1 MDTNTVSLLPSEHDE
16 KMALKVDIINMLY
29 SSNLKSVIV
38 ASLVAFTLAFV
49 EYDQVNK
56 TILIAW
62 CLIFS
67 VVYGLRLYS
76 TIYFKQHNTN
86 NSNPDTWLNIFRLS
100 TLACGMAWGL
110 AGYYFL
116 SETNDVAHKAFITLV
131 IVGVTG
137 GAMVVYS
144 VDAITSKLFS
154 GSIYLLSLPGFFSN
168 ETELSLAMAI
178 LLAVYIVYISI
189 ASSNLG
195 KKLHENILLHHAA
208 IKQQAEIEKLSQ
220 HQRIHLDHT
229 PMGVIEWDLGLQ
241 VVSWNAAAEQIFG
254 YQQDEAIHQHAR
266 FLLPIDIQDHVIQ
279 KMEEFI
285 AEGSSSHCQNENLT
299 KEGDIIFC
307 EWTYTALRDN
317 HNHVVGLATLVQNK
331 TEFKKSQDE
340 IQYLA
345 YYDTLT
351 DLPNRRLLTDRV
363 TQAMHTSS
371 RNQSHC
377 AVFFIDLDN
386 FKNIN
391 DLHGHSV
398 GDMLLK
404 SVSTRLKTILRDED
418 TIARFGGDEFVIL
431 IQNIG
436 NTANKSKEISE
447 VIANKIINGISDIYN
462 IGNVQYRTSC
472 SIGICTFQGET
483 LSVNE
488 VFKRADNAMFQ
499 AKSDGRSCF
508 RFFDEA
514 LQPSIEFKAS
524 LENDLRDAV
533 FNRDILPYFQPQ
545 VNHRHEPIGAEILL
559 RWQHPKHGMISPAEF
574 IPIAED
580 SDIINRI
587 GTEVLQHA
595 CRQLAVW
602 QQDPAT
608 ANLVLSVN
616 ISARQFMQKN
626 FVDTVLSSI
635 ETHQCS
641 GSRLRLEITES
652 LMLKN
657 INELAIK
664 IDKLRS
670 HGITL
675 SLDDFGTGY
684 SSLSILR
691 SFPLD
696 EIKIDKSFVDHMLKN
711 ANDAHIIRTVINMSS
726 HMGMTVIAEG
736 VETDAQEAFLAKHGC
751 LNYQGYLFGKPMP
764 MEEFNKYINQHVNV
778 VKT

>member
-86 NSNPDTWLNIFRLS
+86 NSTPDTWLNIFRLS

-168 ETELSLAMAI
+168 ETELSLAMAV

-488 VFKRADNAMFQ
+488 VFKRADNTMFQ

>member
-1 MDTNTVSLLPSEHDE
+1 LDAKAAAERPIQQDE
-16 KMALKVDIINMLY
+16 KTALQAEIINMLFG
-29 SSNLKSVIV
+29 SNLKSFIV
-38 ASLVAFTLAFV
+38 ASLVAITLAYV
-49 EYDQVNK
+49 EYDQVNNI
-56 TILIAW
+56 ILFSW
-62 CLIFS
+62 CVIFCF
-67 VVYGLRLYS
+67 VYGLRFYTTLYFQRHS
-76 TIYFKQHNTN
+76 ADYPTDY
-86 NSNPDTWLNIFRLS
+86 WLNIFRLS
-100 TLACGMAWGL
+100 TLACGMAWGF

-116 SETNDVAHKAFITLV
+116 SETNEVAHKAFITLV

-137 GAMVVYS
+137 GAMVVYA

-154 GSIYLLSLPGFFSN
+154 GSIYLVSLPGFFTN
-168 ETELSLAMAI
+168 ETELSLAMAV

-189 ASSNLG
+189 ASTNLG

-208 IKQQAEIEKLSQ
+208 IKQQEEIEKLSQ

-229 PMGVIEWDLGLQ
+229 PMGVIEWDLNLC
-241 VVSWNAAAEQIFG
+241 VVSWNAAAQEIFG
-254 YQQDEAIHQHAR
+254 YSQDEALHQHAS
-266 FLLPIDIQDHVIQ
+266 FILPLDIQHQVLQ
-279 KMEEFI
+279 KMHKLI
-285 AEGSSSHCQNENLT
+285 SEGNSTHCQNENLT
-299 KEGDIIFC
+299 KEHEIIYC
-307 EWTYTALRDN
+307 EWTYTALRDSEN
-317 HNHVVGLATLVQNK
+317 QVVGLATLVQNK
-331 TEFKKSQDE
+331 TEFKKNQDE

-363 TQAMHTSS
+363 THAMHSSS
-371 RNQSHC
+371 RNKSYC

-391 DLHGHSV
+391 DLHGHSA

-404 SVSTRLKTILRDED
+404 SVSTRLKTLLREED

-431 IQNIG
+431 VENIG
-436 NTANKSKEISE
+436 ETLGKSKKIAELIS
-447 VIANKIINGISDIYN
+447 NKIINGISDIYN

-472 SIGICTFQGET
+472 SIGICNFLGDT

-488 VFKRADNAMFQ
+488 IFKRADNAMFQ

-508 RFFDEA
+508 RFFDEK

-524 LENDLRDAV
+524 LENDLRDAI
-533 FNRDILPYFQPQ
+533 FNRDIIPYFQPQ
-545 VNHRHEPIGAEILL
+545 VNHRHELIGAEILL

-580 SDIINRI
+580 SDIIHRI
-587 GTEVLQHA
+587 GTEVLQSA
-595 CRQLAVW
+595 CKQLAIW
-602 QQDPAT
+602 QNNPET
-608 ANLVLSVN
+608 AHLVLSVN

-626 FVDTVLSSI
+626 FVETVLSSI
-635 ETHQCS
+635 ETYHCS

-657 INELAIK
+657 INELATK
-664 IDKLRS
+664 IEKLRS
-670 HGITL
+670 YGITL

-696 EIKIDKSFVDHMLKN
+696 EIKIDKSFVDHMLEN
-711 ANDAHIIRTVINMSS
+711 ANDAHIIRTVINMSN

-736 VETDAQEAFLAKHGC
+736 VETEAQEAFLAENGC

-764 MEEFNKYINQHVNV
+764 LEDFNDYIKKPLPLH
-778 VKT
+778 